1 LAAQAPIAPNR
12 QPASPKT
19 TLPASGL
26 QMTKGPKSWVEKAI
40 AITQIVANLA
50 VAGSLIFAGM
60 QLLDMRRASY
70 QEGRFH
76 SWLDLFHSFDEINNY
91 IAQHSNKPPLY
102 PEFRSN
108 QHTSTLLFHHLNLAF
123 RAWLYHNIGT
133 ISDDEFA
140 GFQNWTDKILF
151 SWLEKESCVAF
162 DMNTILTIGD
172 LYPSAF
178 LKWFRALPGYARAV
192 RQASACQGPIDKK

>member
-1 LAAQAPIAPNR
+1 MPN
-12 QPASPKT
+12 
-19 TLPASGL
+19 G
-26 QMTKGPKSWVEKAI
+26 WVERAI

-60 QLLDMRRASY
+60 QLLDTRRATY

-91 IAQHSNKPPLY
+91 EAQHPDIPHTY
-102 PEFRSN
+102 ADFRSS
-108 QHTSTLLFHHLNLAF
+108 QPAGAFLFHNMNLAF
-123 RAWLYHNIGT
+123 KAWLYHNMGRV
-133 ISDDEFA
+133 SDDEFA

-151 SWLEKESCVAF
+151 PWIEKNPCLAF
-162 DMNTILTIGD
+162 DMNTILSIGD

-178 LKWFRALPGYARAV
+178 LRWYKELPGHARAV
-192 RQASACQGPIDKK
+192 RQASACQGPRDQK